1 MPTPLTVTP
10 QLFYAAGWHAVPALP
25 EQQITKI
32 DRGYAAEGTIR
43 PTKVTCRINNVTDD
57 YRPTNPTAA
66 VYGVAGRNTPF
77 AVTCES
83 STRALCEASSWQ
95 PDQDLGF
102 NAAAGRGLR
111 WVDLEAQ
118 GLLRRIGQW
127 TEPLRSA
134 MYRQVNQ
141 FSTLTGFWPLD
152 DGRDSTQLINV
163 TSGPDGAFSGV
174 TLGDAESPGGGAT
187 SVKQTAAG
195 LISGTFLPASNAA
208 GWQIS
213 VAFKLPAIPSSGTGQ
228 PFFQWYMANGDRW
241 TLSANNASYTV
252 DVITQAGVS
261 LLSSVV
267 GFGTGAEPNKWITMR
282 MRCAQSGANVDWQW
296 AWYAEGAPVVWG
308 TSGLYAGAVSALNK
322 WRAYGQPITDGAWYA
337 YVYGVTGVADDLLS
351 AGITASFNGFPGE
364 RAGARF
370 LRLMSE
376 NGLTGRVVG
385 SSTTTAPMGPQRPD
399 TLINLIKEC
408 ADTEDALVFDRRDGI
423 GVDFRTRNSRYGQ
436 TPVLALTF
444 GPDVQQPMIEQLS
457 DLGVTNSVAITNR
470 GGGTASAVRT
480 TGPLS
485 VLPPPDGVGEYKG
498 GSDLKINVANE
509 AAQLQNTANWYLSR
523 GTVEGS
529 RYPSVTVDLQASP
542 ALRTAACLLDVGDL
556 LRITG
561 RDPDPI
567 DLQVIGISETIGTH
581 RQTLTF
587 TCIPGA
593 IFQQVGLYNNTF
605 TRYDSRATT
614 LNAGV
619 TSTAT
624 TLVLTFPTP
633 SDAWSRTAANQ
644 PYDLMI
650 AGERIRVPVGGMGAV
665 AGSGP
670 YTQTITGAVRSIN
683 GVVKAQLAGAPV
695 HTADVARYAL

>member
-1 MPTPLTVTP
+1 MALTVTP
-10 QLFYAAGWHAVPALP
+10 QLFYSGAWHAVPAMP
-25 EQQITKI
+25 DASVTKI
-32 DRGYAAEGTIR
+32 ERGYTDEGTIR
-43 PTKVTCRINNVTDD
+43 PSKVNCRINNAADD

-77 AVTCES
+77 AVTCQS
-83 STRALCEASSWQ
+83 STRAVVEASGWK
-95 PDQDLGF
+95 PDQSLGF
-102 NAAAGRGLR
+102 NAAAGRGTR

-118 GLLRRIGQW
+118 GMLRRIGQW

-134 MYRQVNQ
+134 MYRQINK

-152 DGRDSTQLINV
+152 DGRDSTQLVNV
-163 TSGPDGAFSGV
+163 TTGPDGTFSGV

-195 LISGTFLPASNAA
+195 LISGTFLSASTSA
-208 GWQIS
+208 GWQVS
-213 VAFKLPAIPSSGTGQ
+213 LAFKLPAIPVSGTGQ
-228 PFFQWYMANGDRW
+228 PFFQWYMANGNRW

-252 DVITQAGVS
+252 DVITQDGVS

-267 GFGTGAEPNKWITMR
+267 GFGAGAEPNKWITMR
-282 MRCAQSGANVDWQW
+282 MRSAQSGGNVDWQW
-296 AWYAEGAPVVWG
+296 AWYAEGAPTVWG
-308 TSGLYAGAVSALNK
+308 TSGLYAGAVSAPVK

-364 RAGARF
+364 RAGSRF
-370 LRLMSE
+370 LRLMGE
-376 NGLTGRVVG
+376 NGLTATVVG
-385 SSTTTAPMGPQRPD
+385 NVNTTSPMGPQRPD
-399 TLINLIKEC
+399 TLINLITEC
-408 ADTEDALVFDRRDGI
+408 AHTEDAQVFDRRDAI
-423 GVDFRTRNSRYGQ
+423 GVVFRTRNSRYGQ
-436 TPVLALTF
+436 TPALALTF
-444 GPDVQQPMIEQLS
+444 GPDVQAPMVENLD
-457 DLGVTNSVAITNR
+457 DLGVTNNVALTNR
-470 GGGTASAVRT
+470 DGGTAVAVRT

-509 AAQLQNTANWYLSR
+509 AAQLQNLTNWYLAR

-529 RYPSVTVDLQASP
+529 RYPTVTVDLLASP
-542 ALRTAACLLDVGDL
+542 ALRTAACAVDVGDL
-556 LRITG
+556 IRVTG

-567 DLQVIGISETIGTH
+567 DLQVIGIGETIGTH
-581 RQTLTF
+581 RQQLTF

-593 IFQQVGLYNNTF
+593 VFQQVGLYNNTF

-614 LNAGV
+614 LNAGY
-619 TSTAT
+619 SPTAT

-644 PYDLMI
+644 PYDLLV
-650 AGERIRVPVGGMGAV
+650 AGERIRVPVGGMGV
-665 AGSGP
+665 VTGTGP

-683 GVVKAQLAGAPV
+683 GVVKAQLAGAAV